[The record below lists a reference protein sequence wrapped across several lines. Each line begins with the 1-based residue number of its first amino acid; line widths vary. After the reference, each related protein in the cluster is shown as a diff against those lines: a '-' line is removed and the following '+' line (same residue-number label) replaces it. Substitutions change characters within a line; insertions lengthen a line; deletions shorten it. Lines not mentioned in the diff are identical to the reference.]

1 MPKAPA
7 TVVYTVFSAAQAGA
21 EMVLLELVS
30 GLDRSRF
37 RPIVVTLSGPG
48 PLTPSFEAAGV
59 EIHHLGMTRASQAPL
74 TLLRARRLVRRL
86 RPDIVHGV
94 LFYGDI
100 TARLLRLLGA
110 TPHVVS
116 WLHSTYVG
124 GRLPELA
131 MRLSDRC
138 SDAVTAVSHKVA
150 EAQVAA
156 KSISPGKVSV
166 IENGIDFGRFQQ
178 PDTAKLAALRSRFG
192 IDDSERVLL
201 CVGRLAPE
209 KNHALLLRSFATL
222 RHRIPNTRLLL
233 VGTGPLEPELKQLA
247 ASLDVSS
254 HVTFAGAVSPVGPVF
269 FLAEVFVLASWLEG
283 LPMVVLEAM
292 AAGCPMVLTR
302 VGGIPEV
309 VEDGRTGLLVP
320 ANDEAALT
328 DALLRALGAD
338 AAQKRAW
345 TEAAREEA
353 RRRFSVER
361 MVERTQAVYEHVLR
375 PARPPSPAYAAD
387 LYPTAHQ

>member
-1 MPKAPA
+1 MSAPA
-7 TVVYTVFSAAQAGA
+7 TIVYTVFSAAQAGA

-30 GLDRSRF
+30 SLDRRRF
-37 RPIVVTLSGPG
+37 RPVVVTLAGAG

-59 EIHHLGMTRASQAPL
+59 EIHHLGMTRAAQAPL
-74 TLLRARRLVRRL
+74 TLLRAVRLVRQL

-100 TARLLRLLGA
+100 TARALRFFGA

-116 WLHSTYVG
+116 WVHSTYVG
-124 GRLPELA
+124 GRWPELA
-131 MRLSDRC
+131 MRLSDGC

-150 EAQVAA
+150 DAQIAA
-156 KSISPGKVSV
+156 RSIAARKVSV
-166 IENGIDFGRFQQ
+166 IENGIDFGRFQR
-178 PDTAKLAALRSRFG
+178 PSDAELSALRSRFG
-192 IDDSERVLL
+192 IREDERVLL
-201 CVGRLAPE
+201 CVGRLAAE
-209 KNHALLLRSFATL
+209 KDHAQLLRAFAAVGQQISNL
-222 RHRIPNTRLLL
+222 RLLL
-233 VGTGPLEPELKQLA
+233 AGSGPLEAELKEQARQLG
-247 ASLDVSS
+247 VSERVS
-254 HVTFAGAVSPVGPVF
+254 FVGAVSPVGPVF
-269 FLAEVFVLASWLEG
+269 FLAELFVLASWLEG

-320 ANDEAALT
+320 PKDEGALT
-328 DALLRALGAD
+328 AALLRALCAD

-345 TEAAREEA
+345 ADAAREEA
-353 RRRFSVER
+353 LRRFSVER

-375 PARPPSPAYAAD
+375 PESPPSPAYLAD